1 MEDRAGND
9 PDAGPTHS
17 PARRWSAAGAFLAGA
32 GSRLLPP
39 SIPFRFFGGAVVFRL
54 CAWIALFADAEAAVR
69 FAGGL
74 D

>member
-1 MEDRAGND
+1 MKL
-9 PDAGPTHS
+9 
-17 PARRWSAAGAFLAGA
+17 AAGAFLAGA

-39 SIPFRFFGGAVVFRL
+39 SIPFRFFGGAVVFHL